1 MGIEVVPDLL
11 DQKNVDP
18 NQKLWRHVVLNAFED
33 LCISNTDRKS
43 SILKWASHDWI
54 MNSKDFQTVSWWSG
68 WDPEYIRGQYIKALK
83 NSWIVFTDRHLKWKK
98 YVELYERLK
107 VEKDADKR
115 KLLRRYVLQA
125 RREVNRSE
133 DLVIDVLELA
143 R

>member
-1 MGIEVVPDLL
+1 
-11 DQKNVDP
+11 
-18 NQKLWRHVVLNAFED
+18 
-33 LCISNTDRKS
+33 
-43 SILKWASHDWI
+43 

-133 DLVIDVLELA
+133 DLVIDVLESA